1 QRRRQQAEAEL
12 QAQLQAEAE
21 ANAARAAGLLDQYM
35 LMMESHVKRYW
46 ERPLSARPGLVCVV
60 NVVQAPTGDVLRA
73 ADDAARCNGDDAVRR
88 SVETAVLAASPL
100 PRPPSQAVFART
112 FT

>member
-1 QRRRQQAEAEL
+1 MRRDV
-12 QAQLQAEAE
+12 
-21 ANAARAAGLLDQYM
+21 LLLLLILGALPAHVQD
-35 LMMESHVKRYW
+35 HVKRYW

-73 ADDAARCNGDDAVRR
+73 TVDAAQCNGDDAVRR

-100 PRPPSQAVFART
+100 PRPPSQAVFSRT
-112 FT
+112 FTLTFAPDR